1 MPRASVSGQVNVRLG
16 LADMERLE
24 ALARSNGIS
33 VAAMA
38 KELVLKAMSGE
49 PTQSPAVSPWDEKTR
64 FERVVAEFLKSGEVQ
79 ELIRK
84 HLESLTAL
92 ERRKG

>member
-49 PTQSPAVSPWDEKTR
+49 PTPKVEAPPDVTR
-64 FERVVAEFLKSGEVQ
+64 AILLRLDA
-79 ELIRK
+79 
-84 HLESLTAL
+84 LESAMDARLAAL
-92 ERRKG
+92 EKRRG